1 MTSMAHPSKKETHK
15 SSNGGGDKNPPR
27 TKIDSSHKIPLTKKR
42 KNIVG
47 QVDKLKI
54 ESEQMQLEIETQHI
68 HKIGLFVDVIHHSS
82 TMEIAETDIF
92 YEDESFV
99 F

>member
-1 MTSMAHPSKKETHK
+1 MTHPSKKETQK

-27 TKIDSSHKIPLTKKR
+27 TKIDSCHKVPQTKKR
-42 KNIVG
+42 KKIIG
-47 QVDKLKI
+47 QADEPEI

-68 HKIGLFVDVIHHSS
+68 HKIGSFVDAIHHSS
-82 TMEIAETDIF
+82 AMEIAETDIF